1 MIVFI
6 NIYIVVMEVKYDFKQ
21 WLKNTRKEEL
31 ESVILNNSNLYLQK
45 CISAFIDTLKT
56 KNEAY
61 DVLISFSEY
70 RQDERLVI
78 GKYIGRRYVFQT
90 VAVGDTAD
98 ASVINERINAIVY
111 NMVNYETL
119 EINSNF
125 KFVVF

>member
-1 MIVFI
+1 
-6 NIYIVVMEVKYDFKQ
+6 MEVKYDFKQ
-21 WLKNTRKEEL
+21 WLKNTRKRR
-31 ESVILNNSNLYLQK
+31 SVILNNSNLYLQK

-125 KFVVF
+125 KFVVL